1 MTFKKVLSF
10 FSDRRDCAVH
20 DDRGA
25 RGGRHPIML
34 PADVASQDWYAP
46 AVRYVME
53 YDLMDVGRPDDGT
66 TVFEPLR
73 TVSRQ
78 EVADAICRAARCL
91 STKFAGE
98 PSQSGISGMA
108 DYAEIGQDYYN
119 AMAFCYEN
127 GIMTG
132 SDKKLNPGAAITR
145 QEFAAVLQRTM
156 KLFAE
161 NGLAE
166 IVPGDGMAVY
176 EFSDSRSIQNWK
188 PSRRFRSASRT
199 TLCRGY
205 NRNAFNPLGNVNR
218 AQVAKAL
225 SNIAAAA
232 KK

>member
-1 MTFKKVLSF
+1 MNFKKVLSF
-10 FSDRRDCAVH
+10 FLTGATALSMTTAAFASDDTV
-20 DDRGA
+20 
-25 RGGRHPIML
+25 IML

-53 YDLMDVGRPDDGT
+53 YDLMDVGRPENGAP
-66 TVFEPLR
+66 VFEPSR

-78 EVADAICRAARCL
+78 EVADAIYRAACRL
-91 STKFAGE
+91 SEKFAAE

-176 EFSDSRSIQNWK
+176 EFSDSIQNWAISSVSFCIK
-188 PSRRFRSASRT
+188 NH
-199 TLCRGY
+199 LMQGD
-205 NRNAFNPLGNVNR
+205 NRNAFNPTGNVNR

>member
-10 FSDRRDCAVH
+10 FLTGATALSMTTAALAA
-20 DDRGA
+20 DDT
-25 RGGRHPIML
+25 PIML

-53 YDLMDVGRPDDGT
+53 YDLMDVGHPENGAP
-66 TVFEPLR
+66 VFEPSR

-78 EVADAICRAARCL
+78 EVADAIYRAARCL
-91 STKFAGE
+91 STKFAAE

-132 SDKKLNPGAAITR
+132 SGKKLNPGAAITR

-176 EFSDSRSIQNWK
+176 EFTDSSRIQNWALSPISFCIK
-188 PSRRFRSASRT
+188 NG
-199 TLCRGY
+199 LMQGDDK
-205 NRNAFNPLGNVNR
+205 NAFNPTGNVNR

>member
-10 FSDRRDCAVH
+10 FLTGATALSMTTAAFAA
-20 DDRGA
+20 DDT
-25 RGGRHPIML
+25 PIVL

-53 YDLMDVGRPDDGT
+53 YDLMDVGRPENGAP
-66 TVFEPLR
+66 VFEPSR

-78 EVADAICRAARCL
+78 EVADAIYRAACRL
-91 STKFAGE
+91 SEKFAAE

-132 SDKKLNPGAAITR
+132 SGKKLNPGAAITR

-176 EFSDSRSIQNWK
+176 EFSDSRSIQDWAISPVSFCIKNHLMQGNDDNTFS
-188 PSRRFRSASRT
+188 PT
-199 TLCRGY
+199 
-205 NRNAFNPLGNVNR
+205 GNVSR
-218 AQVAKAL
+218 AQLAQTL
-225 SNIAAAA
+225 NNISTAA

>member
-10 FSDRRDCAVH
+10 FLTGATALSMTTAALAA
-20 DDRGA
+20 DDT
-25 RGGRHPIML
+25 PIML

-78 EVADAICRAARCL
+78 EVA
-91 STKFAGE
+91 GE
-98 PSQSGISGMA
+98 PSLEGISKMA

-176 EFSDSRSIQNWK
+176 EFTDSSRIQNWAISSVSFCIK
-188 PSRRFRSASRT
+188 NH
-199 TLCRGY
+199 LMQGDDK
-205 NRNAFNPLGNVNR
+205 NAFNPTGNVNR

-232 KK
+232 RK

>member
-10 FSDRRDCAVH
+10 FLTGATALSMTTAAFASDDTV
-20 DDRGA
+20 
-25 RGGRHPIML
+25 IML

-53 YDLMDVGRPDDGT
+53 YDLMDVGHPENGAP
-66 TVFEPLR
+66 VFEPSR

-78 EVADAICRAARCL
+78 EVADAIYRAARCL
-91 STKFAGE
+91 STKFAAE

-161 NGLAE
+161 NGLAA
-166 IVPGDGMAVY
+166 IVPGDAVY
-176 EFSDSRSIQNWK
+176 EFSDSRSIQNWAISSVSFCIK
-188 PSRRFRSASRT
+188 NH
-199 TLCRGY
+199 LMQGD
-205 NRNAFNPLGNVNR
+205 NRNAFNPTGNVNR

>member
-10 FSDRRDCAVH
+10 FLTGATALSMTTAALAA
-20 DDRGA
+20 DDT
-25 RGGRHPIML
+25 PIML

-91 STKFAGE
+91 STKFAAE

-127 GIMTG
+127 GI
-132 SDKKLNPGAAITR
+132 
-145 QEFAAVLQRTM
+145 
-156 KLFAE
+156 
-161 NGLAE
+161 
-166 IVPGDGMAVY
+166 
-176 EFSDSRSIQNWK
+176 
-188 PSRRFRSASRT
+188 
-199 TLCRGY
+199 
-205 NRNAFNPLGNVNR
+205 
-218 AQVAKAL
+218 AL
-225 SNIAAAA
+225 
-232 KK
+232 

>member
-10 FSDRRDCAVH
+10 FLTGATALSMTTAALAA
-20 DDRGA
+20 DDT
-25 RGGRHPIML
+25 PIML

-53 YDLMDVGRPDDGT
+53 YDLMDVGHPENGAP
-66 TVFEPLR
+66 VFEPSR

-78 EVADAICRAARCL
+78 EVADAIYRAACRL
-91 STKFAGE
+91 SEKFAVE
-98 PSQSGISGMA
+98 PSQNGIS
-108 DYAEIGQDYYN
+108 
-119 AMAFCYEN
+119 AMAFCYN
-127 GIMTG
+127 HGIMTG

-176 EFSDSRSIQNWK
+176 EFSDSRSIQNWAISSVSFCIK
-188 PSRRFRSASRT
+188 NH
-199 TLCRGY
+199 LMQGD

>member
-1 MTFKKVLSF
+1 MTFKKILSF
-10 FSDRRDCAVH
+10 FLTGATALSMTTAAFASDDTV
-20 DDRGA
+20 
-25 RGGRHPIML
+25 IML

-46 AVRYVME
+46 AVRY
-53 YDLMDVGRPDDGT
+53 LMDVGRPENGAP
-66 TVFEPLR
+66 VFEPSR

-78 EVADAICRAARCL
+78 EVADAIYRAACRL
-91 STKFAGE
+91 SEKFAAE

-132 SDKKLNPGAAITR
+132 SGKKLNPGAAITR

-176 EFSDSRSIQNWK
+176 EFSDSRSIQDWAISSVSFCIKNHLMQGNDDNTFS
-188 PSRRFRSASRT
+188 PT
-199 TLCRGY
+199 
-205 NRNAFNPLGNVNR
+205 GNVSR
-218 AQVAKAL
+218 AQLAQTL
-225 SNIAAAA
+225 NNISTAA

>member
-10 FSDRRDCAVH
+10 FLTGATALSMTTAAFASDDTV
-20 DDRGA
+20 
-25 RGGRHPIML
+25 IML

-53 YDLMDVGRPDDGT
+53 YDLMDVGRPENGAP
-66 TVFEPLR
+66 VFEPSR

-78 EVADAICRAARCL
+78 EVADAIYRAACRL
-91 STKFAGE
+91 SEKFAAE

-132 SDKKLNPGAAITR
+132 SGKKLNPGAAITR

-176 EFSDSRSIQNWK
+176 EFSDSRSIQNWVISPVSFCIK
-188 PSRRFRSASRT
+188 NHLMQGNDDNTFSPT
-199 TLCRGY
+199 
-205 NRNAFNPLGNVNR
+205 GNVSR
-218 AQVAKAL
+218 AQLAQTL
-225 SNIAAAA
+225 NNISTAA

>member
-10 FSDRRDCAVH
+10 FLTGATALSMTTAALAA
-20 DDRGA
+20 DDT
-25 RGGRHPIML
+25 PIIL

-176 EFSDSRSIQNWK
+176 EFSDSRSIQNWAISSVSFCIK
-188 PSRRFRSASRT
+188 NH
-199 TLCRGY
+199 LMQGD
-205 NRNAFNPLGNVNR
+205 NRNAFNPTGNVNR

>member
-10 FSDRRDCAVH
+10 FLTGATALSMTTAALAA
-20 DDRGA
+20 DDT
-25 RGGRHPIML
+25 PIML

-78 EVADAICRAARCL
+78 EVADAIYRAARCL

-98 PSQSGISGMA
+98 PSLEGISKMA
-108 DYAEIGQDYYN
+108 DYADVGQSYPS
-119 AMAFCYEN
+119 AMAFCYN
-127 GIMTG
+127 HGIMTG

-176 EFSDSRSIQNWK
+176 EFTDSRSIQNWAISPVSFCIK
-188 PSRRFRSASRT
+188 NH
-199 TLCRGY
+199 LMQG
-205 NRNAFNPLGNVNR
+205 NADNTFSPTGNVSR
-218 AQVAKAL
+218 AQLAQTL
-225 SNIAAAA
+225 NNISTAA

>member
-10 FSDRRDCAVH
+10 FLTGATALSMTTAALAA
-20 DDRGA
+20 DDT
-25 RGGRHPIML
+25 PIML

-78 EVADAICRAARCL
+78 E
-91 STKFAGE
+91 E

-176 EFSDSRSIQNWK
+176 EFSDSRSIQNWAISPVSFCIK
-188 PSRRFRSASRT
+188 NG
-199 TLCRGY
+199 LMQGDDK
-205 NRNAFNPLGNVNR
+205 NAFNPTGNVNR

>member
-1 MTFKKVLSF
+1 MTTAAFA
-10 FSDRRDCAVH
+10 SDDTV
-20 DDRGA
+20 
-25 RGGRHPIML
+25 IML

-53 YDLMDVGRPDDGT
+53 YDLMDVGHPENGAP
-66 TVFEPLR
+66 VFEPSR

-98 PSQSGISGMA
+98 PSLEGISKMA

-176 EFSDSRSIQNWK
+176 EFTDSSRIQNWALSPVSFCIK
-188 PSRRFRSASRT
+188 NG
-199 TLCRGY
+199 LMQGDDK
-205 NRNAFNPLGNVNR
+205 NAFNPTGNVNR

-232 KK
+232 RK

>member
-1 MTFKKVLSF
+1 
-10 FSDRRDCAVH
+10 
-20 DDRGA
+20 
-25 RGGRHPIML
+25 
-34 PADVASQDWYAP
+34 
-46 AVRYVME
+46 ME
-53 YDLMDVGRPDDGT
+53 YDLMDVGHPENGAP
-66 TVFEPLR
+66 VFEPSR

-91 STKFAGE
+91 STKFAAE

-176 EFSDSRSIQNWK
+176 EFTDSSRIQNWALSPVSFCIK
-188 PSRRFRSASRT
+188 NG
-199 TLCRGY
+199 LMQGDDK
-205 NRNAFNPLGNVNR
+205 NAFNPTGNVNR
-218 AQVAKAL
+218 AQVAKTL

>member
-10 FSDRRDCAVH
+10 FLTGATALSMTTAAFASDDTV
-20 DDRGA
+20 
-25 RGGRHPIML
+25 IML

-53 YDLMDVGRPDDGT
+53 YDLMDVGHPENGAP
-66 TVFEPLR
+66 VFEPSR

-91 STKFAGE
+91 STKFAAE

-127 GIMTG
+127 AIMTG
-132 SDKKLNPGAAITR
+132 SGKKLNPGAAITR

-176 EFSDSRSIQNWK
+176 EFTDSSRIQSWALSPVSFCIKNGLMQGDDK
-188 PSRRFRSASRT
+188 
-199 TLCRGY
+199 
-205 NRNAFNPLGNVNR
+205 NAFNPTGNVNR
-218 AQVAKAL
+218 AQLAKAL

-232 KK
+232 RK

>member
-10 FSDRRDCAVH
+10 FLTGATALSMTTAAFASDDTV
-20 DDRGA
+20 
-25 RGGRHPIML
+25 IML

-53 YDLMDVGRPDDGT
+53 YDLMDVGHPENGAP
-66 TVFEPLR
+66 VFEPSR

-78 EVADAICRAARCL
+78 EVADAIYRAACRL
-91 STKFAGE
+91 SEKFAAE

-132 SDKKLNPGAAITR
+132 SGKKLNPGVAITR

-176 EFSDSRSIQNWK
+176 EFTDSSRIQNWALSPVSFCIK
-188 PSRRFRSASRT
+188 NG
-199 TLCRGY
+199 LMQGDDK
-205 NRNAFNPLGNVNR
+205 NAFNPTGNVNR

-232 KK
+232 RK